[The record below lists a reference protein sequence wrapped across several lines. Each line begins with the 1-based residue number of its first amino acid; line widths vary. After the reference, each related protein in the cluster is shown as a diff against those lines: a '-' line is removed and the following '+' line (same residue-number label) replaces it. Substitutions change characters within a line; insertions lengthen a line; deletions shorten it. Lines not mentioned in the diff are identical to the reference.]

1 VSAAGACQWLE
12 QEWSLDSQHVWYC
25 YCTACALRNTTGWAR
40 HKLNIVLNINRYEK
54 YDAPMG
60 KRRETK
66 GDDPYQEEY
75 DLIMSQVEDLNRV
88 SRCLRD
94 TTSK

>member
-1 VSAAGACQWLE
+1 M
-12 QEWSLDSQHVWYC
+12 SQAS
-25 YCTACALRNTTGWAR
+25 TLGSN
-40 HKLNIVLNINRYEK
+40 LNRYEK

-88 SRCLRD
+88 SCM
-94 TTSK
+94 